1 MVNFFT
7 KKKKKKTKIK
17 IPLALG
23 IKKNWG
29 IQLKKV
35 KEELKN
41 EK

>member
-7 KKKKKKTKIK
+7 KTKKTKIK

-29 IQLKKV
+29 IQLKNV